1 MTGFLNWVL
10 KQPSAMGRCRDPYQ
24 IPKAGFE
31 IAPVAGL
38 ASINVN
44 GSVGAVSGREFIA
57 ESTLGGLAVYTI
69 YQALLTGLRT
79 EAMRRRGELERRT
92 QIQLIGQTVWASIKE
107 GAAVSALIGVLLLVF
122 PWMTLPLSVIGVFG
136 TGKASLDLFHAFW
149 DGLSETQQEELL
161 GLAHEA
167 GINLR
172 RLLDAPEP
180 AFR

>member
-1 MTGFLNWVL
+1 
-10 KQPSAMGRCRDPYQ
+10 MGRCRDPYQ

-38 ASINVN
+38 ATLNVN
-44 GSVGAVSGREFIA
+44 ASIGPVSGGEFIA
-57 ESTLGGLAVYTI
+57 ESTLGGMAIYTI

-79 EAMRRRGELERRT
+79 EAMRSRGELDRTT
-92 QIQLIGQTVWASIKE
+92 QIHLIGQTVWSSIKE
-107 GAAVSALIGVLLLVF
+107 GAAVSALLGIVLLVF
-122 PWMTLPLSVIGVFG
+122 PWMTLPLSVIGLFG

-149 DGLSETQQEELL
+149 DGLSESQQAELL

-172 RLLDAPEP
+172 RLLDAPEGLIT
-180 AFR
+180 